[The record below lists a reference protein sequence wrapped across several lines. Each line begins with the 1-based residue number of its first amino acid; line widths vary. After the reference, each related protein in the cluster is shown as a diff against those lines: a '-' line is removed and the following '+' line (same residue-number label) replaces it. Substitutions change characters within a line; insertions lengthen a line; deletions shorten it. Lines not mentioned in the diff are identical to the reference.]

1 MVATGVSLGKTI
13 EFGRV
18 SPLERAKETTTIPP
32 AMQKIICIL
41 NGAAHQCPES
51 EVRITMKSP
60 S

>member
-1 MVATGVSLGKTI
+1 MFRKLRFQMIDDT
-13 EFGRV
+13 
-18 SPLERAKETTTIPP
+18 LERAKETTTIPP